1 MKPLVKDFV
10 KNSQLPILQFVEDLT
25 PWDAVANIEF
35 VIKSVI
41 ETLDA
46 DEYYIDNDQ
55 AVHKSATI
63 EATAQLKGA
72 VIVGP
77 NCFVANGS
85 LLRGGVILDADCIVG
100 HCCEVKTSIMFM
112 GSKVAHL
119 SFAGDSILGC
129 CANVEGGAI
138 LANYRNELDDKQI
151 IVSYKGQRIAT
162 GVAKFGA
169 ILGDD
174 VKVGANA
181 VTAPGT
187 LLAIASVV
195 GRGELVESFGVPLV
209 SK

>member
-1 MKPLVKDFV
+1 MTPLVKDFI
-10 KNSQLPILQFVEDLT
+10 KNSQLPILPFVEDLT
-25 PWDAVANIEF
+25 PWDAVDHIELI
-35 VIKSVI
+35 IKSVI

-46 DEYYIDNDQ
+46 DEYYINNGQ
-55 AVHKSATI
+55 AVHQSATI
-63 EATAQLKGA
+63 ETTAQLKGA

-85 LLRGGVILDADCIVG
+85 LLRGGVILDANCIVG

-129 CANVEGGAI
+129 RANVEGGAI

-151 IVSYKGQRIAT
+151 VVSYKGQKIAT
-162 GVAKFGA
+162 GVMKFGV

-174 VKVGANA
+174 AKVGANA
-181 VTAPGT
+181 ITAPGT
-187 LLAIASVV
+187 LLMVGSVV
-195 GRGELVESFGVPLV
+195 GRGVLVDQVCV
-209 SK
+209 

>member
-1 MKPLVKDFV
+1 MVPLVKDFI
-10 KNSQLPILQFVEDLT
+10 KNSQLAILPFVEDLT
-25 PWDAVANIEF
+25 PWDAVANIELI
-35 VIKSVI
+35 IKTII

-46 DEYYIDNDQ
+46 GEYFINNDQ
-55 AVHKSATI
+55 AVHKSAII

-85 LLRGGVILDADCIVG
+85 LLRGGVILDANCIVG

-129 CANVEGGAI
+129 NANVEGGAI

-151 IVSYKGQRIAT
+151 IVSYNGQKIAT
-162 GVAKFGA
+162 GVDKFGT

-174 VKVGANA
+174 TKVGANA

-187 LLAIASVV
+187 LLAVDSVV
-195 GRGELVESFGVPLV
+195 GRGVLVDQI
-209 SK
+209 